1 MRSFD
6 LAVAEIE
13 RAYLERRSGFG
24 LDRVFGFRG
33 QDRGTVKT
41 DRLDTEL
48 LKRGFLGWLRG
59 ERGHC
64 SMARVPTIAR
74 EDAKRP
80 NRERECFTRPLHAS
94 AGPRNRDLHANGKTI
109 KRMFVGRGVQIF
121 ARV

>member
-1 MRSFD
+1 MTSGARRTSS
-6 LAVAEIE
+6 VA
-13 RAYLERRSGFG
+13 
-24 LDRVFGFRG
+24 
-33 QDRGTVKT
+33 T

-48 LKRGFLGWLRG
+48 LKQFLGWLRG

-64 SMARVPTIAR
+64 SMARVPTIAE